1 MKITYFQGA
10 DGQWYWH
17 LVAKNGRTIAD
28 GAEGYTS
35 KRNVLR
41 AVGRFKSLMGCL
53 GLLVAQGEAS

>member
-17 LVAKNGRTIAD
+17 LVAKNGRIIAD

-41 AVGRFKSLMGCL
+41 AVGRFKSLTRCL
-53 GLLVAQGEAS
+53 ELLVEQA